1 MSLNSK
7 GITAVR
13 GIRPRVPGMGN
24 HDAFKVKLLRNVDSG
39 SGSAKTTA
47 KGLDTSL
54 LIIKGLC
61 GMN

>member
-1 MSLNSK
+1 MSLNSFQASH
-7 GITAVR
+7 AVR
-13 GIRPRVPGMGN
+13 GDPRVPGMGN

-54 LIIKGLC
+54 LIVRD
-61 GMN
+61 